1 MGLQMTRIFNRFSL
15 GLAVLSACAFGCS
28 VTLHGVAQAGQS
40 FATPHPYSAAD
51 PFDPSE
57 VVTHNLKSD
66 IQPRLRLPAP
76 DLPLSIVTTTPVETD
91 ITSVSKTEN
100 KPAAKAHE
108 PGLIGKS
115 IQSVMSIF
123 DWSDDADDE
132 TKASNQAKS
141 PLDSNEPIRINIHVG
156 IQKPAPA
163 AQDAVTSEELSS
175 LNTPLARNQDRIR
188 RLFTL
193 DDIKAHN

>member
-1 MGLQMTRIFNRFSL
+1 MTRTFSIFSL
-15 GLAVLSACAFGCS
+15 GLAMFSACAFGS
-28 VTLHGVAQAGQS
+28 SITLFGVAQAGQW
-40 FATPHPYSAAD
+40 FASPNPYSAAD

-57 VVTHNLKSD
+57 VVTHNLKGD

-76 DLPLSIVTTTPVETD
+76 DLPLSIVSTTPVKTD
-91 ITSVSKTEN
+91 TISASKTVN

-108 PGLIGKS
+108 PGLISKS

-123 DWSDDADDE
+123 DWPDDVDDK
-132 TKASNQAKS
+132 TQTSNQVKS
-141 PLDSNEPIRINIHVG
+141 PLDTNEPIRINIHVG
-156 IQKPAPA
+156 IQKPAIA
-163 AQDAVTSEELSS
+163 TQNALTSEELSS
-175 LNTPLARNQDRIR
+175 LDTPWARNQNRVR